1 MFNERV
7 PLHTLPTFVIAAQ
20 LENLR
25 ATAQQVHLTHGA
37 VSQQIQQLELA
48 VGCPLFERLGR
59 GVRLN
64 AAGRELLAV
73 VEPTLQAL
81 QQGIGRVR
89 RIAQRQTLR
98 ISVLPSF
105 AHYWLMP
112 RLSAFRE
119 ACAGIALDIDAS
131 LAVQD
136 LARKGFDAAIRLGNG
151 QWPDLQAQLIASGA
165 VVPVATPTLAQQW
178 RSAFDSGSP
187 RVPLLEHDV
196 TPWRGWFAAHRRGEC
211 GQQLALFNDAGLLI
225 RAAEQGFGIA
235 LVKRLL
241 VSDALAEGRLVALAE
256 PQHMDNVDFYLVWP
270 QSAGL
275 TPAVE
280 ELLHWLQCQL
290 ASSLHH

>member
-1 MFNERV
+1 MFDERI
-7 PLHTLPTFVIAAQ
+7 PLHFLPTFVIAAR

-37 VSQQIQQLELA
+37 VSQQIQQLEQA
-48 VGCPLFERLGR
+48 MGCPLFERQGR
-59 GVRLN
+59 GLRLN

-73 VEPTLQAL
+73 AEPTLEAL

-89 RIAQRQTLR
+89 RVAQSQALR

-112 RLSAFRE
+112 RLSSFHA
-119 ACAGIALDIDAS
+119 ACADITLDIDAS

-136 LARKGFDAAIRLGNG
+136 LTRKGFDAAIRLGNG
-151 QWPDLQAQLIASGA
+151 QWADMQAQLIARGE
-165 VVPVATPTLAQQW
+165 VVPVATPALARQW
-178 RSAFDSGSP
+178 QAAFDDGTP
-187 RVPLLEHDV
+187 GMPLLEHDV
-196 TPWRGWFAAHRRGEC
+196 TPWRSWFFVH
-211 GQQLALFNDAGLLI
+211 QQREYGRPLASFNDAGLLI

-241 VSDALAEGRLVALAE
+241 VSDALTEGRLVALAAARQLE
-256 PQHMDNVDFYLVWP
+256 PVDFYLVWP
-270 QSAGL
+270 QNSGL

-280 ELLHWLQCQL
+280 ALLHWLQRQL
-290 ASSLHH
+290 A

>member
-37 VSQQIQQLELA
+37 VSQQIQQLEQA
-48 VGCPLFERLGR
+48 IGCALFERHGR

-73 VEPTLQAL
+73 AEPALQAL

-89 RIAQRQTLR
+89 RVAQSHTLR

-112 RLSAFRE
+112 RLPAFRE
-119 ACAGIALDIDAS
+119 ACAGIVLDIDAS

-136 LARKGFDAAIRLGNG
+136 LSRKGFDAAIRIGEG
-151 QWPDLQAQLIASGA
+151 QWPNLQARRIASGD
-165 VVPVATPTLAQQW
+165 VVPVATPELARQW
-178 RSAFDSGSP
+178 QVAFDNASP
-187 RVPLLEHDV
+187 RTPLLEHDV
-196 TPWRGWFAAHRRGEC
+196 TPWRRWFAAHQRGEC
-211 GQQLALFNDAGLLI
+211 GQQMALFNDAGLLI

-256 PQHMDNVDFYLVWP
+256 AKHLDKGDFYLVWP
-270 QSAGL
+270 QNAGL

-290 ASSLHH
+290 A

>member
-1 MFNERV
+1 MLNERL
-7 PLHTLPTFVIAAQ
+7 PLHLLPTFVIAAR

-37 VSQQIQQLELA
+37 VSQQIQQLEQA
-48 VGCPLFERLGR
+48 IGCPLFQRQGR
-59 GVRLN
+59 GLRLN

-73 VEPTLQAL
+73 AEPALEAL
-81 QQGIGRVR
+81 QLGISRVR
-89 RIAQRQTLR
+89 RVAQSQALR

-112 RLSAFRE
+112 RLPSFHA
-119 ACAGIALDIDAS
+119 ACADIALDIEAS

-151 QWPDLQAQLIASGA
+151 QWADMQAQRIASGE
-165 VVPVATPTLAQQW
+165 VVPVATPALAHQW
-178 RSAFDSGSP
+178 QAAFDSGTSGM
-187 RVPLLEHDV
+187 PLLEHDV
-196 TPWRGWFAAHRRGEC
+196 TPWRSWFLAHQQGES
-211 GQQLALFNDAGLLI
+211 GRPLASFNDAGLLI

-235 LVKRLL
+235 LVKKLL
-241 VSDALAEGRLVALAE
+241 VNDALAEGRLVALASARHLD
-256 PQHMDNVDFYLVWP
+256 QVDFYLVWP

-280 ELLHWLQCQL
+280 ALLHWLQRQL
-290 ASSLHH
+290 A